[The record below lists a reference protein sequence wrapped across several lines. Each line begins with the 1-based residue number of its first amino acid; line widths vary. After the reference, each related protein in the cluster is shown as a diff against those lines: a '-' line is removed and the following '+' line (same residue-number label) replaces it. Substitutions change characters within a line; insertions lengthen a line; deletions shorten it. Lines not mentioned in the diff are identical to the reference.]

1 MPVRSSKIYL
11 VALSA
16 GLLFTAVMTIAPPG
30 IHAQTQPGSTAPS
43 AEDAA
48 LDQEWIK
55 ASSKYDTPRTA
66 LLQQVESTTEQ
77 GPFRPDWKSLSKYEI
92 PEWYKNAKFGIFI
105 HWTPFSVPAYGNE
118 WYPRNMY
125 QPGSDENK
133 HQVATYGPLT
143 KFGYKDF
150 IPMFK
155 AEHFDAHAWAVLFRQ
170 SGAKYVVPVFEHH
183 DGFAMYNSGLSD
195 WTVVKMG
202 PRRDVYGD
210 LAKEVRSEGMYFGA
224 SSHRIEHDWFMDGIH
239 KQPTEASDPKFADF
253 YGPAHHATENHDA
266 LNFHAYLSAEYSSD
280 WLARNAEIVQ
290 KYHPD
295 IMWFDWWIGNPEL
308 APFLRKFAAFYYN
321 DSLKRGSVGVINYK
335 NDAFPEHAAV
345 LDIERGQLSNIRQDF
360 WQTDTS
366 VSNKSWGFIQ
376 GDTFKSP
383 EFIVRQL
390 VDIVSKNGN
399 LLLNIGPRADGTI
412 PTEVQQTLRDVGA
425 WLNVNGDA
433 IYGTRPWKTFGEGP
447 TKVVEGAFHDT
458 DVQAYTPDDY
468 RFTLKGTTLYAIE
481 LKWPTSREAVVRSLK
496 SDQPDVVETVSL
508 LGSKDKLQFEQ
519 KPDGLHIQLPAQAPG
534 KYAYAYRIGFK
545 AKTSK

>member
-1 MPVRSSKIYL
+1 MPVTFSKIYL
-11 VALSA
+11 CASFA
-16 GLLFTAVMTIAPPG
+16 ALLFVTAIAPPK
-30 IHAQTQPGSTAPS
+30 IHAQAQASAAPS

-48 LDQEWIK
+48 LEQEWIK
-55 ASSKYDTPRTA
+55 ASSKYDTPRAA
-66 LLQQVESTTEQ
+66 LLEQVADITQQ
-77 GPFRPDWKSLSKYEI
+77 GPYRADWKSLSKYEI
-92 PEWYKNAKFGIFI
+92 PAWFKDAKFGIFI

-125 QPGSDENK
+125 QPGTDENK

-202 PRRDVYGD
+202 PRRDVYSE

-239 KQPTEASDPKFADF
+239 KQPTEASDPKLAAF

-266 LNFHAYLSAEYSSD
+266 LNFHAYLSAEYSND

-295 IMWFDWWIGNPEL
+295 IMWFDWWIGNPSL
-308 APFLRKFAAFYYN
+308 APFLQKFAAFYYN
-321 DSLKRGSVGVINYK
+321 DSLKRGTLGVINYK
-335 NDAFPEHAAV
+335 NDAFPDHTAV
-345 LDIERGQLSNIRQDF
+345 LDIERGQLSSIRKDF

-366 VSNKSWGFIQ
+366 VSNKSWGYIQ

-383 EFIVRQL
+383 EFIVQQL

-412 PTEVQQTLRDVGA
+412 PDGVQQTLREVGA
-425 WLNVNGDA
+425 WLRVNGDA
-433 IYGTRPWKTFGEGP
+433 IYGTTPWKIFGEGP

-458 DVQAYTPDDY
+458 DVQSYTPEDY
-468 RFTLKGTTLYAIE
+468 RFTLKGSTLYAIE
-481 LKWPTSREAVVRSLK
+481 LKWPSSGEAVIRSLA
-496 SDQPDVVETVSL
+496 SGQAAEIGTVSL
-508 LGSKDKLQFEQ
+508 LGSKDKLRFEQ
-519 KPDGLHIQLPAQAPG
+519 KSDGLHIQLPAQAPG
-534 KYAYAYRIGFK
+534 KYAYTFGIGMK
-545 AKTSK
+545 ATTPK